1 MSLRDR
7 LPKSVTIVEV
17 SPRDGLQAEAK
28 TLPTETK
35 LALIDRLQDA
45 GLRVVEATS
54 FVNPKAIPQLADA
67 DEVMK
72 RLVRRPGARYP
83 VLVPNER
90 GLERALAA
98 GVDEIAVFAAASES
112 YSRKNL
118 NRSRDEAIE
127 MFRPV
132 VKRAKEA
139 RLRVRGYLS
148 MVFADPWEGPIAK
161 EVVVDAGRR
170 LLELGCEELSLGDTI
185 GAGTA
190 AQVQDLI
197 GAFGAAGVP
206 PANIGVHFHD
216 TYGQGLASV
225 LAAMEA
231 GVTVIDASAGGIGGS
246 PYANSAAGNLATED
260 LVFMLDGLGIEC
272 GVDLKAL
279 VATSQWLG
287 TQLGHELPGRA
298 ARALAAQHPLT

>member
-1 MSLRDR
+1 MSLRER

-35 LALIDRLQDA
+35 LTLIDRLQDA

-67 DEVMK
+67 DDVMK
-72 RLVRRPGARYP
+72 RLVRRPGVRYLA
-83 VLVPNER
+83 LVPNER

-118 NRSRDEAIE
+118 NRSRDEAFE

-139 RLRVRGYLS
+139 RVRVRGYLS
-148 MVFADPWEGPIAK
+148 MIFADPWEGRIAK
-161 EVVVDAGRR
+161 EVVVDAGQR
-170 LLELGCEELSLGDTI
+170 LIELGCEELSLGDTI
-185 GAGTA
+185 GKGTA

-197 GAFGAAGVP
+197 SAFGAVGVP
-206 PANIGVHFHD
+206 PAKIGVHFHD
-216 TYGQGLASV
+216 TYGQGLANV
-225 LAAMEA
+225 LAALET

-246 PYANSAAGNLATED
+246 PYAKSAAGNLATED
-260 LVFMLDGLGIEC
+260 LVFMLDGLGIAC
-272 GVDLKAL
+272 GVDLEML
-279 VATSQWLG
+279 VTTSQWLG
-287 TQLGHELPGRA
+287 TQLGHEMPGRA
-298 ARALAAQHPLT
+298 ARALAAPA